1 MNPSHRSDVELLIQG
16 LNEPLDIDELRW
28 ERVLRIARASGL
40 HARLAAAN
48 LDRAPLTD
56 VVRRHLLS
64 SDRIAA
70 YRMQMVRAEL
80 FHLALLCG
88 SDFPVIVLKGGAYI
102 LQQRR
107 MAKGRFVSDVDL
119 MVPIEH
125 LRTMELRLQEAGWQ
139 AMQLDSYD
147 DRYYR
152 DWSHETPPMRFPGR
166 TLEVDLHHAIT
177 PVTGSLAFDP
187 APLYERSEP
196 VPGTPFRV
204 LCAEDQVLHA
214 CLHCFHDGELDLRL
228 REVADIDG
236 LLREFAERPGFWNH
250 LSQRA
255 IELGLVCPLQYGLRY
270 VRSWLGF
277 QVPADVINQLQPLSA
292 LKQRVMDV
300 LAPLSMFP
308 SDPDAPPPARVR
320 YARTLMRV
328 RYHLLRMPL
337 HILLPHLA
345 RKSYRQLHV
354 RIEKR
359 KKTSVDGTP

>member
-1 MNPSHRSDVELLIQG
+1 MNSSHRSDIELLTQG
-16 LNEPLDIDELRW
+16 LHEPLDIDELRW

-48 LDRAPLTD
+48 LNKAPLTD

-64 SDRIAA
+64 SARIAA
-70 YRMQMVRAEL
+70 YRTQMVRAEL
-80 FHLALLCG
+80 FHLGALCG
-88 SDFPVIVLKGGAYI
+88 SDFPVLVLKGGAYI
-102 LQQRR
+102 LQRRR
-107 MAKGRFVSDVDL
+107 MAEGRFVSDVDL
-119 MVPIEH
+119 LVPIEH
-125 LRTMELRLQEAGWQ
+125 LGTMEVRLQEAGWQ
-139 AMQLDSYD
+139 VMQLDSYD

-166 TLEVDLHHAIT
+166 SLEVDLHHAIT

-187 APLYERSEP
+187 APLFERSEP

-236 LLREFAERPGFWNH
+236 LLREFAERPSFWDH
-250 LSQRA
+250 LFQRA
-255 IELGLVCPLQYGLRY
+255 IELGLERPLQYGLRY
-270 VRSWLGF
+270 ARTWLGF
-277 QVPADVINQLQPLSA
+277 QMPADVIGQLQLLPVLNQL
-292 LKQRVMDV
+292 VMDV
-300 LAPLSMFP
+300 LVPLSMFP
-308 SDPDAPPPARVR
+308 SDPDAPPPVLVR

-345 RKSYRQLHV
+345 RKSYRQLHA
-354 RIEKR
+354 RITKMQ
-359 KKTSVDGTP
+359 KTPVDGMP